1 MRAESEGSK
10 LLVYQFN
17 RVQNRFRIAFSDGSR
32 RPGETGRAQVLH
44 CSPQLYSVVDLEAP
58 MKPFIQIQ
66 MRELAAI
73 AVALVAAPAAVFAQ
87 TDEIQVYDGAI
98 ADRGVFNLT
107 WHNNFTPDG
116 LKTPAFPGGLAN
128 NHTLNGVTEWAY
140 GVTEWFEAGLYLP
153 LYSISPERG
162 PAINGGKIRLLF
174 TVPKADDRKF
184 FYAANF
190 EFSYNSK
197 HWDDRRYTSEIRPII
212 GWHLHPVDIIVN
224 PILDNSYHG
233 GFKSLDFAPA
243 ERVAYNFK
251 SDWAL
256 AIEEYADYGRLR
268 QIEPAN
274 DQYHM
279 VYGVVDRKTKF
290 ADIEFGVGVG
300 LTSATDKITLKLMLA
315 RDLYSRFKN

>member
-1 MRAESEGSK
+1 MK
-10 LLVYQFN
+10 LFL
-17 RVQNRFRIAFSDGSR
+17 
-32 RPGETGRAQVLH
+32 QVPL
-44 CSPQLYSVVDLEAP
+44 
-58 MKPFIQIQ
+58 
-66 MRELAAI
+66 RELAAI
-73 AVALVAAPAAVFAQ
+73 AVALAAAPILAFAQ

-116 LKTPAFPGGLAN
+116 LKTPAFPGGFAN

-140 GVTEWFEAGLYLP
+140 GVTSWFEAGLYLP
-153 LYSISPERG
+153 LYSISEDRG
-162 PAINGGKIRLLF
+162 PTINGGKIRLLF
-174 TVPKADDRKF
+174 AVPKADDRKF

-190 EFSYNSK
+190 EFSYNSR

-251 SDWAL
+251 SDWAV
-256 AIEEYADYGRLR
+256 AVEEYADYGRLR
-268 QIEPAN
+268 QFESASN
-274 DQYHM
+274 QYHM

-290 ADIEFGVGVG
+290 ADIEFGVGFG
-300 LTSATDKITLKLMLA
+300 LTDATDKITLKLMLA